1 MAYIKRLLLNALT
14 YNTLTYEELKS
25 QPIEYVNV
33 LAVKEEKKSLLSL
46 FDCAVTTK
54 QSDSYILEKTDAQHN
69 ADLLFSSV
77 KYRYRSVMSIVKS

>member
-14 YNTLTYEELKS
+14 YNTLTYEELKG
-25 QPIEYVNV
+25 QAIEYVNV
-33 LAVKEEKKSLLSL
+33 LAVKDDKKSLLSL

-54 QSDSYILEKTDAQHN
+54 QSDAHKLAKDEVQRN
-69 ADLLFSSV
+69 ADLLYASV